1 MSSRLLGLADAA
13 VAALNAA
20 PAGTFG
26 LEFTTQRRLLP
37 FVDLKLIGTK
47 LLVYVVGVGRI
58 DVRQG
63 NVASFNGEYD
73 LALLVQQRF
82 QPTDDVEAKGEAL
95 VNLAEQLCGYL
106 GTVRLTVGTGS
117 GLLKLVHGHPAYNLK
132 ALEGMRLFDSAQ
144 ILTFKVIW

>member
-26 LEFTTQRRLLP
+26 LEFTAERRLLP

-63 NVASFNGEYD
+63 NVASFTGEYD

-82 QPTDDVEAKGEAL
+82 QPTDDVEAKGELRRKVQDRA
-95 VNLAEQLCGYL
+95 
-106 GTVRLTVGTGS
+106 VRGVRVQAHQPLPENPEMREERARASRVLRGDK
-117 GLLKLVHGHPAYNLK
+117 GLYQVRREFA
-132 ALEGMRLFDSAQ
+132 
-144 ILTFKVIW
+144 